1 MKNWTRKEFLQTTA
15 AGGALLA
22 GSRVYGQTAPAKGSA
37 NGDIRVIAVLT
48 DERVPGF
55 DDIPTATEQG
65 YPVVAVN
72 WRGLYVPKG
81 VSDDT
86 FNSWADKLQMV
97 ADSAEWKEAMAAN
110 GLAPFTKVGGNFQ
123 GYVDGLVADINAMSK
138 ELGVIQ

>member
-1 MKNWTRKEFLQTTA
+1 MTGDMSEVVSFL
-15 AGGALLA
+15 
-22 GSRVYGQTAPAKGSA
+22 A